1 VRNERIVP
9 HTAASAGIPVRHH
22 GFIRRSAGIA
32 AALSVIVGLVAIGA
46 APASASSNGGG
57 GGGGHSG
64 GNGWN
69 TANVPLPGVVDAAGH
84 VTVNFVPG
92 FNTAK
97 VADVVS
103 TDQTNQTAADAATF
117 AFYAEHTA
125 CTVDTRGAVNVQFT
139 VNCPKGSATVVD
151 IRFGEQ
157 LAMVFRLK

>member
-1 VRNERIVP
+1 VRNECNIH
-9 HTAASAGIPVRHH
+9 HTAASAGISVRHH
-22 GFIRRSAGIA
+22 SFIRRSAGIA
-32 AALSVIVGLVAIGA
+32 AALLVMVGLVATGA
-46 APASASSNGGG
+46 APASASGGG
-57 GGGGHSG
+57 GG
-64 GNGWN
+64 GWN

-103 TDQTNQTAADAATF
+103 TVQTNQTAADAATF

-157 LAMVFRLK
+157 LAMTFRLK